1 MSSSYGVLTI
11 GPGVLSPPN
20 ASHNTVVVGQ
30 RPERQARVVEIETTF
45 VMTADKY
52 NRVR

>member
-1 MSSSYGVLTI
+1 VSSRSGVQTI

-30 RPERQARVVEIETTF
+30 RPERKARDVEIETTF